1 MPELATGHRFYLI
14 CAATIS
20 CSTEVKSEVKP
31 IIAGIDFSPYFDQLA
46 AYQNQLQRLRQA
58 WGGTYTLP
66 QKSFFLFGM
75 GTRPKLIYRDG
86 ALLDCFTGKVR
97 YQWAIRSELIIPPAY
112 MVLLETHKQMPVAIY
127 EDAQAIWLF
136 ENGQATQVKGDD
148 EFAAAPGHTRLQ
160 LPDFAAQPYG
170 LILRVLLQE
179 ILINIVGGQPL
190 PNLFAYTR
198 PWYRDAAM
206 TARVLQETNNLDL
219 IRQWIMEL
227 RDPFD
232 RNNAGETEADNL
244 GQALY
249 LVSLVADFS
258 HPLVQVVMDQL
269 PHFATRSSG
278 GKQLSGQTDF
288 ANRPVYQTKWLKYG
302 LRLLELPDPYTI
314 PLRREDYSA
323 LFWWD
328 YKERHI
334 PMERMLS
341 LDYPYLTWACDS
353 FYNERNGYVSG
364 RDYPLTW
371 ERNASQA
378 DYTGMSVV
386 SPEYTQRQLCAPHAW
401 HAAEMFFR
409 LKAEKY
415 S

>member
-1 MPELATGHRFYLI
+1 M
-14 CAATIS
+14 
-20 CSTEVKSEVKP
+20 KP
-31 IIAGIDFSPYFDQLA
+31 IIDRIDFSPYFDQLK
-46 AYQNQLQRLRQA
+46 AYQNQLERLRQT
-58 WGGTYTLP
+58 WGGVYALP
-66 QKSFFLFGM
+66 DKPFFLFGM
-75 GTRPKLIYRDG
+75 GERPKLIYQDG
-86 ALLDCFTGKVR
+86 TLVDCFTGKVL
-97 YQWAIRSELIIPPAY
+97 YQWAIQSELIIPPSY
-112 MVLLETHKQMPVAIY
+112 MVLLVTQKGLPVAIY
-127 EDAQAIWLF
+127 EDEQAIWVF
-136 ENGQATQVKGDD
+136 ENHQRSPIQASSLNSCHP
-148 EFAAAPGHTRLQ
+148 APIIQ
-160 LPDFAAQPYG
+160 LPAFENHPYG
-170 LILRVLLQE
+170 LVLRVLLQE
-179 ILINIVGGQPL
+179 MLLNIVEGQPI
-190 PNLFAYTR
+190 PNLFTYAR

-206 TARVLQETNNLDL
+206 TARVLQETNNLEL
-219 IRQWIMEL
+219 IRAWILNL

-232 RNNAGETEADNL
+232 RNNGGETEADNL

-258 HPLVQVVMDQL
+258 HPLVQAVMDQL
-269 PHFATRSSG
+269 PHFTLRSPG
-278 GKQLSGQTDF
+278 GKFLSGQTDF

-302 LRLLELPDPYTI
+302 LRQLDLPDPYTI

-353 FYNERNGYVSG
+353 FYGEHNGPVSG

-378 DYTGMSVV
+378 NYSGMNIVT
-386 SPEYTQRQLCAPHAW
+386 PEYAQRQLSAPHAW
-401 HAAEMFFR
+401 HAAEMFLR

-415 S
+415 P